1 MERNDCTFNRPAT
14 THHYSGTDHACKR
27 WTGNFNIQRLICE
40 VTSENRVIKFK
51 VGITAKQ
58 MNAQTCNMDWQE
70 YKIVVKDI
78 MDEMINKWSI
88 IWDLMTRNSAT
99 KQVTEMVA

>member
-1 MERNDCTFNRPAT
+1 
-14 THHYSGTDHACKR
+14 
-27 WTGNFNIQRLICE
+27 
-40 VTSENRVIKFK
+40 
-51 VGITAKQ
+51 
-58 MNAQTCNMDWQE
+58 MDWQE